1 MKKVYKTKGYRPSKR
16 GLTLVGKNG
25 RITPNSKKNVEKFK
39 QMINERKDLSEKDK
53 IDLLADVDAYVFD
66 AHRNGRKL
74 TTNGFLGKKY
84 AKDSITRML
93 TNAGYSVDEFAKE
106 AGVSEEEVMNED
118 NWKDSMFMGM
128 FEINFQYTGSIIRY
142 VDEEN

>member
-1 MKKVYKTKGYRPSKR
+1 MKKTYKTKGYRPSKR
-16 GLTLVGKNG
+16 GLTLVGKGG

-39 QMINERKDLSEKDK
+39 EMIRERKDLSRREKK
-53 IDLLADVDAYVFD
+53 SMIADVDAYVFD
-66 AHRNGRKL
+66 AHRDGKKL
-74 TTNGFLGKKY
+74 TTNGVLSRY
-84 AKDSITRML
+84 AEDSITRML

-106 AGVSEEEVMNED
+106 AGVSEEEVMNEN
-118 NWKDSMFMGM
+118 NWKDGMFMGM

>member
-16 GLTLVGKNG
+16 GLTLVGKGG

-39 QMINERKDLSEKDK
+39 QMIRERKDLSMKKKEDM
-53 IDLLADVDAYVFD
+53 LADVDALVFEYS
-66 AHRNGRKL
+66 RKGKKL
-74 TTNGFLGKKY
+74 TTNGFLGQKT

-93 TNAGYSVDEFAKE
+93 TNAGYSVEEFAKE
-106 AGVSEEEVMNED
+106 AGVSEEEVMNEN
-118 NWKDSMFMGM
+118 NWNDSMFMGM